1 MKNHFPREVY
11 IKRTRERETDI
22 RGDFFRDQTAIIHST
37 PFRRL
42 KNKTQVFFA
51 PENDHICTRIEHVLH
66 VATIAATICKGLN
79 SHGWNLDIDMAYATG
94 LGHDLGHTP
103 FGHAGE
109 MALNKILGGNNAF
122 VHEINS
128 YRQVEYLANHGKGL
142 NLCYGIKDGI
152 ICHNGE
158 KDEQNL
164 KPTFELN
171 NLDEIKNRRVVPTS
185 YEGCIMRFSDKIAYL
200 GRDIEDAF
208 VAGYITEKDI
218 PKDVKNMLGDR
229 NGQLIHAMVVDI
241 IKNSANKDTVGF
253 SDKTYEVVTNLK
265 HFNYKNIYGH
275 PDLRKYDVFCDR
287 IINNLF
293 DYTYDLLVK
302 HKFDF
307 GKYAESDIELDKN
320 FGDYLEGQ
328 FDFYQQSQDNEKQI
342 ITDYISGM
350 TDIYALESIK
360 QITIPKPIHFK

>member
-1 MKNHFPREVY
+1 MKNHFPKEIY
-11 IKRTRERETDI
+11 LTRTRKREIDI

-37 PFRRL
+37 AFRRL

-79 SHGWNLDIDMAYATG
+79 SHGWNLDIDMAYAIG

-122 VHEINS
+122 IHEINS
-128 YRQVEYLANHGKGL
+128 YRQVQYLANNGLGL
-142 NLCYGIKDGI
+142 NLCYGVKDGI

-158 KDEQNL
+158 KDEQIL
-164 KPTFELN
+164 KPTKSLN
-171 NLDEIKNRRVVPTS
+171 ELDEIKNRKVIPTS

-208 VAGYITEKDI
+208 VAGFITDQDI
-218 PKDVKNMLGDR
+218 PKDVKNLLGDR
-229 NGQLIHAMVVDI
+229 NGQIIQTLIVDI
-241 IKNSANKDTVGF
+241 INNSAHKDSIGF
-253 SDKTYEVVTNLK
+253 SDETFEMVTKLK

-275 PDLRKYDVFCDR
+275 PELRKYDVFCDR

-293 DYTYDLLVK
+293 EYTFELLSK
-302 HKFDF
+302 IGFEF
-307 GKYAESDIELDKN
+307 ERYSSSGIELDKN
-320 FGDYLEGQ
+320 FGEYLKGQ
-328 FDFYQQSQDNEKQI
+328 YNFYNKSNDSKEQI

-350 TDIYALESIK
+350 TDYYALESIK
-360 QITIPKPIHFK
+360 QITIPKPIQFK